1 MLTTQEERA
10 RLLDLRFRVR
20 RGDYD
25 LDRIPDTW
33 PYRLS
38 VWLTANALP
47 LILYSLVTGFG
58 LAALTLTLLL
68 ALGG

>member
-1 MLTTQEERA
+1 ML
-10 RLLDLRFRVR
+10 
-20 RGDYD
+20 
-25 LDRIPDTW
+25 
-33 PYRLS
+33 YRLS
-38 VWLTANALP
+38 VFLTANALP

>member
-1 MLTTQEERA
+1 MLMTDKERA

-38 VWLTANALP
+38 VFLTAHAIP
-47 LILYSLVTGFG
+47 LIVYCFACGLG
-58 LAALTLTLLL
+58 LALVLL
-68 ALGG
+68 ALLIEFGG